1 MVGLY
6 LGVVMFVVGAFMHIF
21 MNRNVEVSVS
31 GDFWDMPLRI
41 KIAIISIIFGILLIC
56 ASVMYVLITDPMILL
71 N

>member
-1 MVGLY
+1 MVGIY
-6 LGVVMFVVGAFMHIF
+6 IGVVMFVVGAFMHIIV
-21 MNRNVEVSVS
+21 NRTVEVSVN

-41 KIAIISIIFGILLIC
+41 KIAIISIILGILLIC